1 MVKQALNGRASKY
14 PLSAQTVP
22 MEVAL
27 ANKQDPAAQWPGA
40 PPNWGQPDMPHIF
53 SFVGRYGMIANA
65 YSASDEALMHNAA
78 NAEIMRNEPMIME
91 CIEARMR
98 CVALLNWHIQPV
110 DNDVL
115 RDALDKTDS
124 QETAMAIRKALKKP
138 KSDAEKIADK
148 LTSILRHT
156 PHFMKMRY
164 SLMDAIWYGKTA
176 TCQTMGVR
184 NIGGQRRIFVR
195 KWEPRHGDKLIF
207 RYADESYEYDPEQVG
222 IRIGP
227 TTHGHDDTWVD
238 YAGFERK
245 RIDPTQHGLV
255 YWFDGQQRRRM
266 CIHRHIVEDGDFMRP
281 EKAGSIQGIGI
292 RSRIYWTWWAYQECL
307 KLLLEYVERSALGIE
322 IWKYPAHDPKAK
334 ERTEKAAQE
343 RGAPGRSVVLVPVPT
358 GEYGDMY
365 GVQIVEPGLGGINE
379 LQNVLQEFFGHKIK
393 RYILG
398 QVLTSEA
405 AATGMGSGVA
415 DAHLATFHDIV
426 RFDGLNL
433 EETITTDLL
442 RPLQQWNFPGTDDIF
457 LRFVIDT
464 ESPDAQERIGSYQA
478 AWSMGLKIRTED
490 MYDALGAAPP
500 AEGEEFLSNPGM
512 EGAMLANEA
521 QKMQMAQMEAQMQ
534 AQPAMFAPFP
544 EMGGGG
550 VPGDGDGDGLA
561 NDEQAQQFQSRAK
574 VDRYTLKKNGVGTE
588 RYSQEPI
595 IQNLKDEHHGDLGN
609 ALKEAEKKQG
619 IPFHS
624 PSFYAK
630 RGLDLNQ
637 ELTNDDQ
644 HLILFH
650 AGYLDH
656 PEVSKK
662 LFGDNYN
669 SSNGSQVPSQPLGKF
684 MVSAG
689 RALRE
694 HGVEAKRAN
703 ALNRIGG
710 ARVVSFKNQSGGRLV
725 LHPAVRKDATSGWQ
739 LTSMSGHDGRPNGHY
754 NPKSF
759 DHGWQNALGVGED
772 GYWNE
777 RGYEVEWTDKDG
789 TKAPFSASGD
799 YWLEVERFGRVKP
812 MKGQGAFNWDEE
824 QHPRESEEHDGKR
837 PGEFAPKEQAEAP
850 VQPEPKPT
858 PGGKDKD
865 GWQLVQTEFG
875 DTLKIKRAAD
885 FSTYGSHDVEYN
897 GRRGQIF
904 RDPENGYWY
913 VQGKGHFSDNFIAT
927 SKADAISYVANEER
941 RWMDNSKPV
950 EAGAEHKPDVDPE
963 QQKLL
968 DEARAARK
976 WTNNGDGTYTDSHG
990 TVWRKAKEGGEIS
1003 PVTGKPFKG
1012 GWLMP
1017 IHGLAAPKPKIEPK
1031 PKSTGDN
1038 SVVPN
1043 EESKRDWKAPKVRQL
1058 SEREIQER
1066 EEQRRWDAVRPELEK
1081 VFWMGDKAGY
1091 ASGDIQKRILPY
1103 LKTLKP
1109 DEVQALGQQLRAK
1122 WIEREMNKYF
1132 KPDQN
1137 ETKWRDEVVTRGEAA
1152 KRIAETFDDYANR
1165 NADYFIPK
1173 KWRKAFPGIEQAV
1186 QGLKSYHDDRYF
1198 DVERA
1203 EELAAILPK
1212 PGTADRLSAE
1222 DWAEI
1227 ERYARLKPMAGQSS
1241 FDWDE
1246 SEHPRETEAHDDKKA
1261 GEFAPKSS
1269 QDGIKVPARLA
1280 SPTRKGEITEDQA
1293 KTMKVR
1299 GTTEDVT
1306 ECDYC
1311 GKHSLKKTVVFEL
1324 TDADGN
1330 GNGEFRHLGVD
1341 CAARLT
1347 GRKPER
1353 IAREAAER
1361 DYEAKRKQEMH
1372 DRDKPKRI
1380 SDNLD
1385 DANKAFN
1392 QTGRH
1397 RGVHEIAG
1405 LTELR
1410 WNDTGK
1416 VVRVDTTDPDDVA
1429 WYEKNGFAKR
1439 EQSSSHIPVH
1449 PDILDEWRSSER
1461 WAYDNAED
1469 WAHANDADPADFDKW
1484 VKLRDK
1490 VQSVSEAVPP
1500 ELQFHL
1506 WDWLNEQADGDI
1518 PSGWKQAEKQLG
1530 AQLGIYRPWTED
1542 DGKAVEFTARGRR
1555 AAKPL
1560 FKLGGQSFALDD
1572 KRLQELQTQR
1582 YGQMFF
1588 DFDKPAK
1595 QPAQEPQKSTEVPAP
1610 EPPAN
1615 SFAAK
1620 FKRYLDLQ
1628 QDAAKRGLKQPRT
1641 NLLK

>member
-1 MVKQALNGRASKY
+1 MNREAMVKQALNGRASKY
-14 PLSAQTVP
+14 PLSSQTVP

-53 SFVGRYGMIANA
+53 SFVGRYGLIANA
-65 YSASDEALMHNAA
+65 YSHADESLLHNAS

-124 QETAMAIRKALKKP
+124 QETAMAIRNALKKP
-138 KSDAEKIADK
+138 KSDAEMIADK

-164 SLMDAIWYGKTA
+164 ALMDAIWYGKMA
-176 TCQTMGVR
+176 TVQTMGVR

-222 IRIGP
+222 IRIGAA
-227 TTHGHDDTWVD
+227 TASGDDTWID

-245 RIDPTQHGLV
+245 RVDPTQHGLV

-266 CIHRHIVEDGDFMRP
+266 CIHRHIIEDGDFMRP

-322 IWKYPAHDPKAK
+322 IWKYPSHDPKAK

-343 RGAPGRSVVLVPVPT
+343 RGAPGRSVMLVPIPT

-500 AEGEEFLSNPGM
+500 AEGENFLANPGL
-512 EGAMLANEA
+512 ESAVIANEA
-521 QKMQMAQMEAQMQ
+521 QKMQMAQMQAQMQ

-574 VDRYTLKKNGVGTE
+574 VDRYALKKNGVGTE

-595 IQNLKDEHHGDLGN
+595 VQNLKDEHHGDLGN
-609 ALKEAEKKQG
+609 ALEEAEKKQG

-630 RGLDLNQ
+630 RGLDPNQ
-637 ELTNDDQ
+637 ELTHDDQ
-644 HLILFH
+644 HLILLH

-669 SSNGSQVPSQPLGKF
+669 STSGSQVPSQPLGKF

-689 RALRE
+689 RALRD
-694 HGVEAKRAN
+694 HGVEAKRAS

-759 DHGWQNALGVGED
+759 DHGWQNALGIGED
-772 GYWNE
+772 HYRNE

-812 MKGQGAFNWDEE
+812 MKGQGSFNWDEE
-824 QHPRESEEHDGKR
+824 QHPRETEEHDGKR
-837 PGEFAPKEQAEAP
+837 PGEFAPKEQAEAAGE
-850 VQPEPKPT
+850 PE
-858 PGGKDKD
+858 
-865 GWQLVQTEFG
+865 
-875 DTLKIKRAAD
+875 A
-885 FSTYGSHDVEYN
+885 
-897 GRRGQIF
+897 
-904 RDPENGYWY
+904 DPE
-913 VQGKGHFSDNFIAT
+913 
-927 SKADAISYVANEER
+927 R
-941 RWMDNSKPV
+941 
-950 EAGAEHKPDVDPE
+950 
-963 QQKLL
+963 QKLL

-976 WTNNGDGTYTDSHG
+976 WTNNGNGTYTAPNG
-990 TVWRKAKEGGEIS
+990 TVWRKAKAGGEES
-1003 PVTGKPFKG
+1003 PVNGKWFAG
-1012 GWLMP
+1012 GALMP
-1017 IHGLAAPKPKIEPK
+1017 IHGLAAPKPKAEPK
-1031 PKSTGDN
+1031 PKGSGSN
-1038 SVVPN
+1038 SVSPD
-1043 EESKRDWKAPKVRQL
+1043 EEKGKEWRAPKVRQL
-1058 SEREIQER
+1058 SEREREER

-1109 DEVQALGQQLRAK
+1109 DQVQALGQQLRAK

-1137 ETKWRDEVVTRGEAA
+1137 ETTWVDEVVTRGEAA
-1152 KRIAETFDDYANR
+1152 KHFAETFDDYANT

-1173 KWRKAFPGIEQAV
+1173 KLRKAFPGIEQAV

-1203 EELAAILPK
+1203 EELAAILRNPVAA
-1212 PGTADRLSAE
+1212 T
-1222 DWAEI
+1222 
-1227 ERYARLKPMAGQSS
+1227 
-1241 FDWDE
+1241 
-1246 SEHPRETEAHDDKKA
+1246 SEHPVKQNATIPD
-1261 GEFAPKSS
+1261 S
-1269 QDGIKVPARLA
+1269 LA
-1280 SPTRKGEITEDQA
+1280 
-1293 KTMKVR
+1293 
-1299 GTTEDVT
+1299 
-1306 ECDYC
+1306 
-1311 GKHSLKKTVVFEL
+1311 
-1324 TDADGN
+1324 DA
-1330 GNGEFRHLGVD
+1330 
-1341 CAARLT
+1341 
-1347 GRKPER
+1347 
-1353 IAREAAER
+1353 
-1361 DYEAKRKQEMH
+1361 
-1372 DRDKPKRI
+1372 
-1380 SDNLD
+1380 
-1385 DANKAFN
+1385 
-1392 QTGRH
+1392 
-1397 RGVHEIAG
+1397 
-1405 LTELR
+1405 
-1410 WNDTGK
+1410 
-1416 VVRVDTTDPDDVA
+1416 
-1429 WYEKNGFAKR
+1429 
-1439 EQSSSHIPVH
+1439 
-1449 PDILDEWRSSER
+1449 WRASER
-1461 WAYDNAED
+1461 WGYHDASD

-1490 VQSVSEAVPP
+1490 VQSVTKSVPP

-1518 PSGWKQAEKQLG
+1518 PAGWKQAEKQLG

-1542 DGKAVEFTARGRR
+1542 DGKAVEFTARGQR

>member
-1 MVKQALNGRASKY
+1 MDPRAIVQQALNGRSSKY

-22 MEVAL
+22 LEVAL
-27 ANKQDPAAQWPGA
+27 RSKTDPAMGWPGA

-53 SFVGRYGMIANA
+53 SFVGRYGMVANSYMHA
-65 YSASDEALMHNAA
+65 DEALIHSAQ

-98 CVALLNWHIQPV
+98 CVSLLNWHIQPV
-110 DNDVL
+110 DNDIL

-124 QETAMAIRKALKKP
+124 QETAMSIRRALKKP
-138 KSDAEKIADK
+138 KSDAEKMAEQ
-148 LTSILRHT
+148 LTSILKHT
-156 PHFMKMRY
+156 PHFMKFRY
-164 SLMDAIWYGKTA
+164 SLMEAIWYGKA
-176 TCQTMGVR
+176 ASAQTMGVR
-184 NIGGQRRIFVR
+184 VIGGQRRIFIR

-207 RYADESYEYDPEQVG
+207 RYADESYEYDPDQLG

-227 TTHGHDDTWVD
+227 TTHGHDAKWVD
-238 YAGFERK
+238 YAGFERN

-266 CIHRHIVEDGDFMRP
+266 CVHKHIIEDGDFMRP
-281 EKAGSIQGIGI
+281 EKAGAINGVGI

-343 RGAPGRSVVLVPVPT
+343 RGAPGRSVMLVPVPT

-379 LQNVLQEFFGHKIK
+379 LQSVLQTFFGHKIK

-398 QVLTSEA
+398 QTLTSEA
-405 AATGMGSGVA
+405 EATGMGSGVA
-415 DAHLATFHDIV
+415 DAHLATFHDII

-433 EETITTDLL
+433 EETLTTDLV
-442 RPLQQWNFPGTDDIF
+442 RPLQQWNFPGTDDIY

-464 ESPDAQERIGSYQA
+464 ESPDAQERIAGYQA

-500 AEGEEFLSNPGM
+500 QDGEEFLDNPGL
-512 EGAMLANEA
+512 ESARIGIES
-521 QKMQMAQMEAQMQ
+521 QKMQMEQMQMQ
-534 AQPAMFAPFP
+534 AQMQLQQAQPQTFAPFP
-544 EMGGGG
+544 EMGSEG
-550 VPGDGDGDGLA
+550 VPGDADGDGLA
-561 NDEQAQQFQSRAK
+561 NDEESQLYQRRAK
-574 VDRYTLKKNGVGTE
+574 VDRYALKKNGVGTE

-595 IQNLKDEHHGDLGN
+595 KQNLSDEHHGVLGN
-609 ALKEAEKKQG
+609 ALKEAEKKKG

-630 RGLDLNQ
+630 RGFDPNQ
-637 ELTNDDQ
+637 ELTHDDQ
-644 HLILFH
+644 HLILLH
-650 AGYLDH
+650 AGYLSH
-656 PEVSKK
+656 PQVGKK
-662 LFGDNYN
+662 LFGNNYD
-669 SSNGSQVPSQPLGKF
+669 SSGGTQVPNQPLGRF
-684 MVSAG
+684 MADANK
-689 RALRE
+689 ALRD
-694 HGVEAKRAN
+694 HGTEAIREN
-703 ALNRIGG
+703 ASQRISG
-710 ARVVSFKNQSGGRLV
+710 AKVVSFKNQSGGRLV

-777 RGYEVEWTDKDG
+777 HGYEVEWTDKDG

-799 YWLEVERFGRVKP
+799 YWLEVERFGRYKP
-812 MKGQGAFNWDEE
+812 MKGQGSFNWDEE

-837 PGEFAPKEQAEAP
+837 PGEFAPKKQAEAAGE
-850 VQPEPKPT
+850 PE
-858 PGGKDKD
+858 
-865 GWQLVQTEFG
+865 
-875 DTLKIKRAAD
+875 A
-885 FSTYGSHDVEYN
+885 
-897 GRRGQIF
+897 
-904 RDPENGYWY
+904 DPE
-913 VQGKGHFSDNFIAT
+913 
-927 SKADAISYVANEER
+927 R
-941 RWMDNSKPV
+941 
-950 EAGAEHKPDVDPE
+950 
-963 QQKLL
+963 QKLL

-976 WTNNGDGTYTDSHG
+976 WTNNGDGTYTAPNG
-990 TVWRKAKEGGEIS
+990 TIWRKAKAGGEES
-1003 PVTGKPFKG
+1003 PVNGKWFSG
-1012 GWLMP
+1012 GALMP
-1017 IHGLAAPKPKIEPK
+1017 IHGLASGQPKPPPKPKG
-1031 PKSTGDN
+1031 SGSN
-1038 SVVPN
+1038 SVSPD
-1043 EESKRDWKAPKVRQL
+1043 EEKGKEWRAPKVRQL
-1058 SEREIQER
+1058 SEREREER
-1066 EEQRRWDAVRPELEK
+1066 EEQRRWDAVRPALEK

-1091 ASGDIQKRILPY
+1091 ASSDVTKQILPY

-1109 DEVQALGQQLRAK
+1109 EQVQALGQQLRAK

-1132 KPDQN
+1132 KADQN
-1137 ETKWRDEVVTRGEAA
+1137 ETMWRDEVVTRGEAA
-1152 KRIAETFDDYANR
+1152 KRIAENFDDYASST
-1165 NADYFIPK
+1165 AQYFISK
-1173 KWRKAFPGIEQAV
+1173 KLQKQFPGIEQAV
-1186 QGLKSYHDDRYF
+1186 QGLKSYHDSRYL
-1198 DVERA
+1198 DVALA

-1212 PGTADRLSAE
+1212 PGTVDRLSAE

-1227 ERYARLKPMAGQSS
+1227 ERYARLKPIAGQSS

-1299 GTTEDVT
+1299 GTTEEVT

-1311 GKHSLKKTVVFEL
+1311 GKHSLRKTVVFEL

-1353 IAREAAER
+1353 IARKAAEL
-1361 DYEAKRKQEMH
+1361 DYAAKRKQEMH

-1397 RGVHEIAG
+1397 RGIHEIAG

-1410 WNDTGK
+1410 WNDAGK

-1439 EQSSSHIPVH
+1439 EQPSSDIPVH

-1490 VQSVSEAVPP
+1490 VQSASETVSPD
-1500 ELQFHL
+1500 LQFHL

-1518 PSGWKQAEKQLG
+1518 PAGWKKAEKQLG
-1530 AQLGIYRPWTED
+1530 VQLGIYRPWSD
-1542 DGKAVEFTARGRR
+1542 DDAKEVEFTTRGQR

-1560 FKLGGQSFALDD
+1560 FRHDGKSFALND

-1588 DFDKPAK
+1588 EFDEPSKKPAPVAK
-1595 QPAQEPQKSTEVPAP
+1595 PADSSDDDIVVPP
-1610 EPPAN
+1610 DNP
-1615 SFAAK
+1615 FAAK
-1620 FKRYLDLQ
+1620 FANYLRLQ
-1628 QDAAKRGLKQPRT
+1628 QKAAQQGLDRKRKGL
-1641 NLLK
+1641 LD

>member
-27 ANKQDPAAQWPGA
+27 ANKQDPALQWPGA

-53 SFVGRYGMIANA
+53 SFVGRYGLIANSYA
-65 YSASDEALMHNAA
+65 HADESLIHNAA

-156 PHFMKMRY
+156 PHFMKLRY

-266 CIHRHIVEDGDFMRP
+266 CIHRHIIEDGDFMRP

-334 ERTEKAAQE
+334 ERTEQAAAN

-500 AEGEEFLSNPGM
+500 AEGEEYLSNPGM

-521 QKMQMAQMEAQMQ
+521 QRMQMAQMEAQMQ
-534 AQPAMFAPFP
+534 AQPAMFGPFP
-544 EMGGGG
+544 QMGG
-550 VPGDGDGDGLA
+550 VPGDGDGDGMA
-561 NDEQAQQFQSRAK
+561 NDEQAQQFQARAK
-574 VDRYTLKKNGVGTE
+574 VDRYAVKKNSVGTE
-588 RYSQEPI
+588 RYELKT
-595 IQNLKDEHHGDLGN
+595 NLSDEHHKAIADWIMHGVNTKGLGKFSGETGY
-609 ALKEAEKKQG
+609 AKLG
-619 IPFHS
+619 IPHNH
-624 PSFYAK
+624 P
-630 RGLDLNQ
+630 
-637 ELTNDDQ
+637 LTGDDQ
-644 HLILFH
+644 HLIMFH
-650 AGYLDH
+650 TGNM
-656 PEVSKK
+656 
-662 LFGDNYN
+662 GDI
-669 SSNGSQVPSQPLGKF
+669 GLGKKVWGDSYSDQHLTNGGPELPDMDLRSF
-684 MVSAG
+684 ASKAARG
-689 RALRE
+689 ILYHGIDQRKQAALDR
-694 HGVEAKRAN
+694 VKDAK
-703 ALNRIGG
+703 
-710 ARVVSFKNQSGGRLV
+710 VVSFNHPDRGRQV
-725 LHPAVRKDATSGWQ
+725 LHPAVRKDAGSPWQ
-739 LTSMSGHDGRPNGHY
+739 LTQMSSHDGKPWGHH
-754 NPKSF
+754 NPKDF
-759 DHGWQNALGVGED
+759 TEGVHEAIQS
-772 GYWNE
+772 
-777 RGYEVEWTDKDG
+777 GYEVEWTDKDG
-789 TKAPFSASGD
+789 TKAPFSATGD

-812 MKGQGAFNWDEE
+812 MAGQRAFNWDEE
-824 QHPRESEEHDGKR
+824 QHPRETEEHDGKK
-837 PGEFAPKEQAEAP
+837 PGEFAPKGQAETK
-850 VQPEPKPT
+850 PEP
-858 PGGKDKD
+858 
-865 GWQLVQTEFG
+865 E
-875 DTLKIKRAAD
+875 AD
-885 FSTYGSHDVEYN
+885 HD
-897 GRRGQIF
+897 R
-904 RDPENGYWY
+904 
-913 VQGKGHFSDNFIAT
+913 
-927 SKADAISYVANEER
+927 
-941 RWMDNSKPV
+941 
-950 EAGAEHKPDVDPE
+950 
-963 QQKLL
+963 QKLL

-976 WTNNGDGTYTDSHG
+976 WTNNGDGTYTAPNG
-990 TVWRKAKEGGEIS
+990 TIWRKATAGGEES
-1003 PVTGKPFKG
+1003 PVNGKWFAG
-1012 GWLMP
+1012 GALMP
-1017 IHGLAAPKPKIEPK
+1017 IHGLAEKQPKPEPK
-1031 PKSTGDN
+1031 PKR
-1038 SVVPN
+1038 
-1043 EESKRDWKAPKVRQL
+1043 ESLAGANTKEWKAPKVRQL
-1058 SEREIQER
+1058 SESEIAERREEQER
-1066 EEQRRWDAVRPELEK
+1066 QRRWDAVRPELEK
-1081 VFWMGDKAGY
+1081 VLWMGEKAGHA
-1091 ASGDIQKRILPY
+1091 ASGHTTKQVIPY

-1109 DEVQALGQQLRAK
+1109 AQVQAIGQQLRAK
-1122 WIEREMNKYF
+1122 WIEREVGKYF
-1132 KPDQN
+1132 KPGQN
-1137 ETKWRDEVVTRGEAA
+1137 ETTWRDEPITRSEAA
-1152 KRIAETFDDYANR
+1152 KRIAEQFDDYANT
-1165 NADYFIPK
+1165 NADYFVSSK
-1173 KWRKAFPGIEQAV
+1173 LRREFPGIEQAV
-1186 QGLKSYHDDRYF
+1186 QGLKSYTNDDRYL
-1198 DVERA
+1198 DIDRA
-1203 EELAAILPK
+1203 EELAAILRNPVAA
-1212 PGTADRLSAE
+1212 P
-1222 DWAEI
+1222 
-1227 ERYARLKPMAGQSS
+1227 
-1241 FDWDE
+1241 
-1246 SEHPRETEAHDDKKA
+1246 SEHAVKQNATIP
-1261 GEFAPKSS
+1261 SS
-1269 QDGIKVPARLA
+1269 LA
-1280 SPTRKGEITEDQA
+1280 
-1293 KTMKVR
+1293 
-1299 GTTEDVT
+1299 
-1306 ECDYC
+1306 
-1311 GKHSLKKTVVFEL
+1311 
-1324 TDADGN
+1324 DA
-1330 GNGEFRHLGVD
+1330 
-1341 CAARLT
+1341 
-1347 GRKPER
+1347 
-1353 IAREAAER
+1353 
-1361 DYEAKRKQEMH
+1361 
-1372 DRDKPKRI
+1372 
-1380 SDNLD
+1380 
-1385 DANKAFN
+1385 
-1392 QTGRH
+1392 
-1397 RGVHEIAG
+1397 
-1405 LTELR
+1405 
-1410 WNDTGK
+1410 
-1416 VVRVDTTDPDDVA
+1416 
-1429 WYEKNGFAKR
+1429 
-1439 EQSSSHIPVH
+1439 
-1449 PDILDEWRSSER
+1449 WRSSER
-1461 WAYDNAED
+1461 WGYHDADE
-1469 WAHANDADPADFDKW
+1469 WAHANDADPADFENW

-1490 VQSVSEAVPP
+1490 VQSVTKSVPP

-1518 PSGWKQAEKQLG
+1518 PAGWKQAEKQLG
-1530 AQLGIYRPWTED
+1530 AQLGIYRPWSED
-1542 DGKAVEFTARGRR
+1542 DAKAVEFTSRGQR

-1595 QPAQEPQKSTEVPAP
+1595 QPAQEPEKSTEVPAP